1 MKKQKTNKKTI
12 SRVIKYVGRYK
23 IYLAISILSAFLSS
37 LLALYIPILTG
48 EAIDLAV
55 GKNNVDFEG
64 LGQILLRFLI
74 CIAIIVPLQWIMAL
88 CNNKIAFGV
97 VKDLRKSAF
106 DKLQKLPIGY
116 IDSHPRGDTV
126 SRIINDADRF
136 ADGLV
141 LGFSQFFTGIVTI
154 VGTLV
159 FMFLINPIIALAV
172 VLLTPLSLLVA
183 RFIANKTYALFIEQT
198 KDNGALTACIDESIE
213 NQKLIRAF
221 SYEDETREKF
231 EKANKKLRESSLKAV
246 FASSLTNP
254 STRFVNSMVYAV
266 SAGAGALLA
275 ISNPMFTAGKLTGFL
290 IYANQYTKP
299 FNEISGVL
307 AELQSALAGADRIFE
322 LVDEKEV
329 VETGSDSVDPEKTVG
344 KVEFNKVSFSY
355 DKKKTLI
362 KDLSFSARA
371 GQKIAIVGP
380 TGCGKTTLINLLMR
394 FYETDGGEILIDG
407 KPIKE
412 MKIDSLRS
420 LFGMVLQETWIKN
433 GTVRENIAMGRPDA
447 TDEEIIAAARACH
460 AHSFIKR
467 LPKGYDT
474 VIKDND
480 GLISQGQK
488 QLICICR
495 VMIAPPPLLILDE
508 ATSSIDTRTELKIR
522 DAFSKLM
529 KGRTSFIVAHRL
541 RTIMDADLILVMKDG
556 DVIERGTHS
565 ELLAQNGFYTKLYS
579 SQFE

>member
-231 EKANKKLRESSLKAV
+231 EKTNKKLRESSLKAV